1 MKDDSNRSLRRVNR
15 KSRSAADRTVEVD
28 SSAFFAE
35 DPSPTPP
42 PRKKPG
48 SSAPRRSGAPA
59 QTAAARPSAF
69 GRILLPV
76 QGILS
81 AASLVQLW
89 RTQMLPVLY
98 LVILAALLFL
108 LGLFIGRGTG
118 GGPDDDGS
126 GPDDRDDRPD
136 RGGRDHRE
144 EREERRERRHP
155 APERS
160 RPAPRIVPRQAEPV
174 QQPAPKARDWKD
186 FDIPL
191 DDEPTVR
198 PAPQPAAPDKGL
210 LADTVDQ
217 VLADEPT
224 PKDEEDVRT
233 MSLEDLLKDIRSM

>member
-1 MKDDSNRSLRRVNR
+1 MSASREKKNRQDLAS
-15 KSRSAADRTVEVD
+15 
-28 SSAFFAE
+28 
-35 DPSPTPP
+35 
-42 PRKKPG
+42 
-48 SSAPRRSGAPA
+48 
-59 QTAAARPSAF
+59 
-69 GRILLPV
+69 
-76 QGILS
+76 QGIQDPKAIREAEEKAQQRKANRLYG
-81 AASLVQLW
+81 AIAVVFVLV
-89 RTQMLPVLY
+89 
-98 LVILAALLFL
+98 AALLFL

-118 GGPDDDGS
+118 GGPDDDGN

-144 EREERRERRHP
+144 DREERRERRHP

-198 PAPQPAAPDKGL
+198 PAPQPAAPDKDL

>member
-1 MKDDSNRSLRRVNR
+1 MSASREKKNRQDLAS
-15 KSRSAADRTVEVD
+15 
-28 SSAFFAE
+28 
-35 DPSPTPP
+35 
-42 PRKKPG
+42 
-48 SSAPRRSGAPA
+48 
-59 QTAAARPSAF
+59 
-69 GRILLPV
+69 
-76 QGILS
+76 QGIQDPKAIREAEEKSQQRKANRLYGTI
-81 AASLVQLW
+81 AVVFVLV
-89 RTQMLPVLY
+89 
-98 LVILAALLFL
+98 AALLFL

-144 EREERRERRHP
+144 DREERRERRHP

-198 PAPQPAAPDKGL
+198 PAPQPAAPDKEL

-224 PKDEEDVRT
+224 PKDEEDVHT